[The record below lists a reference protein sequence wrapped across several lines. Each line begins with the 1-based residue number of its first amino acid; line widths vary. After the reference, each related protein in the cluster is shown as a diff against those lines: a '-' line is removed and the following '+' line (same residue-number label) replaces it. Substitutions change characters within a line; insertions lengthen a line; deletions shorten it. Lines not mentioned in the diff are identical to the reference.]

1 MNRAQRRAA
10 AKALGRN
17 LRAQGVSK
25 ASRRA
30 QVAQARRGVNF
41 ESKAKATLNSVIRRN
56 SQERLE
62 SAKATFGP
70 RRARETEML
79 NRVHS
84 GDWKV
89 GQFLRQASSAWKASS
104 EYRQGNHTRMMGW
117 LSEEALRRGYKN
129 LSEWEQDFEKEN
141 SELLGMADEDDL
153 MMSAEDPYVM
163 GMDLVSIGYRGLRPV
178 LPTRRS

>member
-1 MNRAQRRAA
+1 MNRKQRRAA
-10 AKALGRN
+10 AKALGKT
-17 LRAQGVSK
+17 LKAQGIGK
-25 ASRRA
+25 AARRA
-30 QVAQARRGVNF
+30 QVVQARKGVNF
-41 ESKAKATLNSVIRRN
+41 ESKAKATLSRAIGQRGM
-56 SQERLE
+56 ERIE

-84 GDWKV
+84 GDWKA
-89 GQFLRQASSAWKASS
+89 GQFLRQASSAWKMSD
-104 EYRQGNHTRMMGW
+104 EYRNGNHRRMMGW
-117 LSEEALRRGYKN
+117 LSEEALRRGYRN

-141 SELLGMADEDDL
+141 AELLGLADEDDL

-178 LPTRRS
+178 LPTRR

>member
-25 ASRRA
+25 AARRA
-30 QVAQARRGVNF
+30 QVVQARKGVNF
-41 ESKAKATLNSVIRRN
+41 ESRAKATLNRAIGQRGM
-56 SQERLE
+56 ERLE

-70 RRARETEML
+70 RRARETELL

-84 GDWKV
+84 GDWKT
-89 GQFLRQASSAWKASS
+89 GQFLRQASAAWKMSS
-104 EYRQGNHTRMMGW
+104 EYRNGNHQRMMGW
-117 LSEEALRRGYKN
+117 LSEEALRRGYN
-129 LSEWEQDFEKEN
+129 NITEWEKAFEEEN
-141 SELLGMADEDDL
+141 AELLGMADEDEL
-153 MMSAEDPYVM
+153 LMSAEDPYVM

>member
-17 LRAQGVSK
+17 LRAQGIGK
-25 ASRRA
+25 AQRRT
-30 QVAQARRGVNF
+30 QVVQARKGISF
-41 ESKAKATLNSVIRRN
+41 ESKAKSTLNKVIGQRGI
-56 SQERLE
+56 ERVE

-84 GDWKV
+84 GDWKA
-89 GQFLRQASSAWKASS
+89 GQFLRQASSAWKMSD
-104 EYRQGNHTRMMGW
+104 EYRNGNHRRMMGW

-129 LSEWEQDFEKEN
+129 LTEWERAFEEENKELIGLTEED
-141 SELLGMADEDDL
+141 ELLL
-153 MMSAEDPYVM
+153 SAEDPYVT
-163 GMDLVSIGYRGLRPV
+163 GMDLSSIGYNGLRFT
-178 LPTRRS
+178 LPTRR

>member
-1 MNRAQRRAA
+1 MNRKARRAA
-10 AKALGRN
+10 AKALGRS
-17 LRAQGVSK
+17 LRAQGIGK
-25 ASRRA
+25 AQRRI
-30 QVAQARRGVNF
+30 QVAQARKGVNF
-41 ESKAKATLNSVIRRN
+41 ESRAKATLNRAIGQRGMDRV
-56 SQERLE
+56 E

-79 NRVHS
+79 NRVHN
-84 GDWKV
+84 GDWRA
-89 GQFLRQASSAWKASS
+89 GQFLRQASAAWKASD
-104 EYRQGNHTRMMGW
+104 EYRSGKHQRMMGW
-117 LSEEALRRGYKN
+117 LSEEALRRGYKS
-129 LSEWEQDFEKEN
+129 LSDWEQDFEREN